1 MSSVRVSSAL
11 RAGLLFVLALVCA
24 GLPLTPVGST
34 THLPRPCA
42 QHVAPAA
49 AFESAHAGGGEADIP
64 GGSVLHRDRRR
75 PVTATAG
82 LPGPPL
88 VSRDVAPLADSP
100 TGRPGGTETRPR
112 PHDRHDSSALQVF
125 RC

>member
-1 MSSVRVSSAL
+1 MSSVRVSAAL
-11 RAGLLFVLALVCA
+11 RTALLLVLALVCA
-24 GLPLTPVGST
+24 GLQLTPVGSAT
-34 THLPRPCA
+34 QLHRPCP

-49 AFESAHAGGGEADIP
+49 AFEFAYTGGGEADSSR
-64 GGSVLHRDRRR
+64 GSVLHRDRRR

-88 VSRDVAPLADSP
+88 VARAAPLADP
-100 TGRPGGTETRPR
+100 PAGCPGGMDTRPR
-112 PHDRHDSSALQVF
+112 PFAAHDSSALQVF